1 MLAYCKAY
9 LSCPRQELAL
19 RGNTPTTRSMDI
31 KYGRIRSSY
40 KFLLVFR
47 WPTHQKSR
55 LKMAENS
62 TEPRTAPEPASK
74 EERASDA
81 PPIMDPP
88 VSAVCL
94 LCVWYT

>member
-1 MLAYCKAY
+1 
-9 LSCPRQELAL
+9 
-19 RGNTPTTRSMDI
+19 
-31 KYGRIRSSY
+31 
-40 KFLLVFR
+40 
-47 WPTHQKSR
+47 
-55 LKMAENS
+55 MAENS